1 MEAVLALIGSKA
13 TLIGGGIVA
22 ILIYF
27 ATFFRMAFKAGS
39 DSQKAKE
46 GKADAQTIKDIA
58 EANAAAS
65 RAASGK
71 LHDDDG
77 FKRKG

>member
-1 MEAVLALIGSKA
+1 MIETLLGLIGGKA

-22 ILIYF
+22 ILVYF

-46 GKADAQTIKDIA
+46 GKANEKALNDLAR
-58 EANAAAS
+58 ANSARSSANTDS
-65 RAASGK
+65 LSN
-71 LHDDDG
+71 DG
-77 FKRKG
+77 FRRD